1 MRLFTCFTV
10 CVRHTMGKIFPTNI
24 YSDLVKIASLPKKDI
39 PCRNWSL
46 PSSSNWKMHPDISL
60 EPREDTLILFA
71 PGPAMG
77 ESFRV
82 SKKTLSKSIPFLI
95 NFDNMPTVFFN
106 VSGALE
112 FWQVE
117 VEGDGRPHEH
127 MMSQDA
133 SNSWTNQWQHQQL
146 CM

>member
-1 MRLFTCFTV
+1 
-10 CVRHTMGKIFPTNI
+10 
-24 YSDLVKIASLPKKDI
+24 
-39 PCRNWSL
+39 
-46 PSSSNWKMHPDISL
+46 MHPDISL

-133 SNSWTNQWQHQQL
+133 SNS
-146 CM
+146 